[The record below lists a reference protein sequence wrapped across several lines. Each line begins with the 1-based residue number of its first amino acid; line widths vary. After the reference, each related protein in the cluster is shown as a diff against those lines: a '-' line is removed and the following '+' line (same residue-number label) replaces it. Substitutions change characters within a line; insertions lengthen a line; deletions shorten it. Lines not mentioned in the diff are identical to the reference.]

1 MQMFSYTMAQYAVR
15 RIPYDQPPPRRNGEL
30 GVFLL
35 FDTYRK
41 AAR

>member
-1 MQMFSYTMAQYAVR
+1 MLMYGFTLARSAVR
-15 RIPYDQPPPRRNGEL
+15 RIFYDQPPPRRNGEL

-35 FDTYRK
+35 FHPYRK